1 MGRICDFVLGRDRFD
16 SLEEAVAYSVAFNPR
31 RDPRLLRYSLR
42 HALRPLPDGGWA
54 WKRDRRHLSHDG
66 VSALVQEV
74 RATVHDAA
82 AIGCPTLVVRGADS
96 DVFGPDDAAE
106 FATLVPDGRWVSVE
120 DAGHNIQGDNP
131 AGFLRVLD
139 PFLAAHE
146 EITTSARRRAKQ

>member
-1 MGRICDFVLGRDRFD
+1 MV
-16 SLEEAVAYSVAFNPR
+16 P
-31 RDPRLLRYSLR
+31 
-42 HALRPLPDGGWA
+42 
-54 WKRDRRHLSHDG
+54 
-66 VSALVQEV
+66 
-74 RATVHDAA
+74 DAA

-96 DVFGPDDAAE
+96 DVLGPDDAAE

-146 EITTSARRRAKQ
+146 EITTSARRRARQ